1 MENSKYPWPRVRVGT
16 TPETRQMNQIVAAF
30 DGLTQGR
37 HDRDSLAQM
46 AELASD
52 HNYPEMAATLRAY
65 AQRGTP

>member
-1 MENSKYPWPRVRVGT
+1 
-16 TPETRQMNQIVAAF
+16 MNQIVAAF